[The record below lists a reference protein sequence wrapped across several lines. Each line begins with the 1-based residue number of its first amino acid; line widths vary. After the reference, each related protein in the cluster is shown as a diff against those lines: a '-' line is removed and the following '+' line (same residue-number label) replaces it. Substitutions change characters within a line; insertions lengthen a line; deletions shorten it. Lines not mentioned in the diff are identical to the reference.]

1 MNTFDFHLP
10 THLKFGRGQLSILGE
25 EVIKLGKRAMVVT
38 YPSKSLEEPL
48 ARTLESLNRK
58 GVSTVVFDEITP
70 NPTHISINKGSK
82 IARQEQVDV
91 VIGLGG
97 GTPMDAAKMICVAAP
112 LNKDIWEIFEN
123 DVPATDALTMVAI
136 PTTAGSGSESTHY
149 AVLSNRALNRKEGF
163 ARPQFYPKLS
173 ILDPLLTHSLSP
185 RLTAETGMDALTH
198 AIEAY
203 TSKLASPISD
213 LYAAKAIHLVGTYLR
228 RAVNNGKDDEARSNM
243 LLANTLAGIA
253 ITHADTCL
261 AHVIGEA
268 VGAVFNTGHG
278 VTVSIALPAVM
289 EFNCL
294 SVEHKYASICR
305 LLGGGATLSD
315 REAARHSPQM
325 VRTMLADLDLPAGLE
340 RLGVSESDVVTALVN
355 RPGTDSSNPRPA
367 DNQAFATLIKGSLS
381 PAMSYWEAGG
391 K

>member
-1 MNTFDFHLP
+1 
-10 THLKFGRGQLSILGE
+10 
-25 EVIKLGKRAMVVT
+25 
-38 YPSKSLEEPL
+38 
-48 ARTLESLNRK
+48 
-58 GVSTVVFDEITP
+58 
-70 NPTHISINKGSK
+70 
-82 IARQEQVDV
+82 
-91 VIGLGG
+91 
-97 GTPMDAAKMICVAAP
+97 
-112 LNKDIWEIFEN
+112 
-123 DVPATDALTMVAI
+123 
-136 PTTAGSGSESTHY
+136 
-149 AVLSNRALNRKEGF
+149 
-163 ARPQFYPKLS
+163 
-173 ILDPLLTHSLSP
+173 
-185 RLTAETGMDALTH
+185 
-198 AIEAY
+198 
-203 TSKLASPISD
+203 
-213 LYAAKAIHLVGTYLR
+213 
-228 RAVNNGKDDEARSNM
+228 M